1 MKTFILTGATG
12 GIGKEILKKLLENNF
27 FVIATDIDK
36 NLLLKLKKENSNYS
50 DYFITEF
57 LDVRNE
63 SNWKKIIKKANE
75 QKYPFYGLIHSAGV
89 LLPAYIQNSSS
100 KDLDFHIDINV
111 KGSILGS
118 QLASKILIQ
127 KKEGHIFHIASL
139 AGISPVPGIAL
150 YSCSKFAIRGFS
162 LALSIELEKYN
173 VKVTAICPDAVT
185 TPMLDLQ
192 KDYEEAAL
200 TFSGSSALSPSLIAD
215 IIFKNIG
222 KNIFEINIPLSRSI
236 QAKFAGLFPQLASK
250 LLSIYKNK
258 GLENQKKY
266 SKSI

>member
-12 GIGKEILKKLLENNF
+12 GIGKEILKKLLEKNF

-36 NLLLKLKKENSNYS
+36 ELLSKLKKDNSNFS
-50 DYFITEF
+50 NQLITEI
-57 LDVRNE
+57 LDVRKE
-63 SNWKKIIKKANE
+63 ENWKKIIKKATE
-75 QKYPFYGLIHSAGV
+75 QKFPFYGLIHSAGV
-89 LLPAYIQNSSS
+89 LLPAYIENTNS

-111 KGSILGS
+111 KGSIIGS

-173 VKVTAICPDAVT
+173 VRVTTICPDAVS

-200 TFSGSSALSPSLIAD
+200 TFSGASALSPSVVAEAVVN
-215 IIFKNIG
+215 NIG
-222 KNIFEINIPLSRSI
+222 ENIFEINLPFSRSI
-236 QAKFAGLFPQLASK
+236 QAKFAGLFPQFASK
-250 LLSIYKNK
+250 LLLFYRNK
-258 GLENQKKY
+258 GLKNQKKY
-266 SKSI
+266 SKSK